1 MDTVALTTQ
10 SQWKFWISSEKVYLH
25 LHLTWRIMLWCQFQS
40 NLKSSCVL
48 MGTLFFWLFWGFFAC
63 PMDLSCFLSAYIK
76 CLLLFL
82 FSFIFHRYNLSLNI
96 RDWYSS
102 RHSTTYSK
110 HRQLKLLADLE
121 RRQLINWCVGMSE
134 REQVLCMTAKWQVT
148 PDKDSELNGEASM
161 RLHSG
166 HTADSREGC
175 TVVEEHFINSPSLLN
190 VT

>member
-25 LHLTWRIMLWCQFQS
+25 LHLTWRVRLWCQFQS
-40 NLKSSCVL
+40 TLQSYCVL
-48 MGTLFFWLFWGFFAC
+48 MGTLFCFVFVFFAC
-63 PMDLSCFLSAYIK
+63 QLDLSCFLSVSK

-82 FSFIFHRYNLSLNI
+82 FSFIVHRYNLSLNI
-96 RDWYSS
+96 RDWYES

-110 HRQLKLLADLE
+110 HRQLKWLADLE

-134 REQVLCMTAKWQVT
+134 REQVLGMTGKWQVT

-161 RLHSG
+161 HLHSW
-166 HTADSREGC
+166 HTADSREEC
-175 TVVEEHFINSPSLLN
+175 TVAEERFINNPSLLN
-190 VT
+190 VI